1 MEKLSLSD
9 KVFTILNRVLYS
21 IFVIII
27 AYPLVYIVSASISDP
42 SAVAN
47 GEMWL
52 WPVDITFKGFEKVF
66 ENNQIWIG
74 YRNTI
79 IYTLVGTAL
88 HLVILL
94 PCAYALS
101 RKDLMAKTFFTWLI
115 LFTMLFNGG
124 LIPTYLVVKSLG
136 MLDTM
141 WAIVI
146 PNVIG
151 AWSILVARAFFK
163 QTIPE
168 ELVDASQIDGA
179 SNFSI
184 FFKVVIPLSAPI
196 IAVMALFHG
205 VSLWNQYFKAL
216 IYLSDESKYPLQ
228 LILREILVVGQ
239 MSADVGGEGGLGGQS
254 LLQAIQNAELIKYAV
269 MIVSSLPLL
278 LIYPFVQRFFVKG
291 ILIGS
296 VKE

>member
-1 MEKLSLSD
+1 MRKFTLSD
-9 KVFTILNRVLYS
+9 KAFDRINIVFYS
-21 IFVIII
+21 ILVLII
-27 AYPLVYIVSASISDP
+27 AYPLVFIASASISNP
-42 SAVAN
+42 SAVAS

-52 WPVDITFKGFEKVF
+52 WPIDITFTGYEKVF
-66 ENNQIWIG
+66 ENPEIWNG
-74 YRNTI
+74 YKNTI
-79 IYTLVGTAL
+79 IYTLLGTAL

-101 RKDLMAKTFFTWLI
+101 RKDIMGKKFIIWLI

-124 LIPTYLVVKSLG
+124 LIPTYLVVQSLG

-141 WAIVI
+141 WAIII
-146 PNVIG
+146 PNIVG
-151 AWSILVARAFFK
+151 AWSILVARAFFT
-163 QTIPE
+163 QSIPD
-168 ELVDASQIDGA
+168 ELVEASEMDGA
-179 SNFSI
+179 SNFVI

-216 IYLSDESKYPLQ
+216 IYLSDESLYPLQ
-228 LILREILVVGQ
+228 LILREILIIGQ
-239 MSADVGGEGGLGGQS
+239 MSADVGGQGGLGGES

-269 MIVSSLPLL
+269 MIVSTLPLL
-278 LIYPFVQRFFVKG
+278 LIYPFLQRFFVKG
-291 ILIGS
+291 VLIGS